1 MSGTGWRGRGGDSP
15 GQLLLLFYDL
25 SLWAFANIHKSK
37 GINVLNPL
45 YSPPSV
51 NHYRCT
57 HTPPCLPYPPPPGHS
72 NQRLLSQAVFD
83 QQDTKLP
90 YGFCSLPRVPHIV
103 TCDGSSVPWPC
114 SVLVGFV
121 QLIQRPTNSTTSFSS
136 LEPWWRSEGARVQ
149 CGSRLLSTAPWPGG
163 GGRRKAQDCPEHPE
177 PFWVAPHSHSRAQ
190 TPLPPIRVRPT
201 WFAVYV

>member
-1 MSGTGWRGRGGDSP
+1 MAGAGGADSP

-51 NHYRCT
+51 NHYQCT

-72 NQRLLSQAVFD
+72 NLSQAVFD
-83 QQDTKLP
+83 QQDTQLP

-121 QLIQRPTNSTTSFSS
+121 QLIQRPTNCTTSFSS
-136 LEPWWRSEGARVQ
+136 LEPRWRSEGARVQ

-163 GGRRKAQDCPEHPE
+163 GGGGGKPRTAPSTQSPSGWHLTPTAELKPHCRRCECVLRGLLFMSD
-177 PFWVAPHSHSRAQ
+177 
-190 TPLPPIRVRPT
+190 
-201 WFAVYV
+201 